1 MVFIWFY
8 LYVLQ
13 GYTIHATVN
22 EDVVPIFESFLEEG
36 DSKIFINFKPEQ
48 YTVLIIIN
56 FKPE

>member
-36 DSKIFINFKPEQ
+36 DSKIFINFKPE
-48 YTVLIIIN
+48 
-56 FKPE
+56 